1 MTDITK
7 AAPPANLTKRAAP
20 INPTT
25 GAEIEPAT
33 EQKASAV
40 SVTASDAETAK
51 AALPASSPD
60 KPPVAVG
67 TEVAQ
72 PEPLAPAAALPT
84 DVLDPEPAPKPEPV
98 QGTQPGAGQADAPP
112 TGATVVETP
121 VIEPIPVQTPIP
133 ANQGQAANAAPPVG
147 VVKAPPAPEQNPN
160 VASDAAALNDPTTA
174 DTKIPT
180 TETPVAAVPGAPGDG
195 TAATDATD
203 PATGLDS
210 SEGNASGDTTGSK
223 PDENAG
229 DSTGTEQ
236 EPAPVVVPDPPA
248 PTTPAPVTP
257 VDTPAPTPAVPSTD
271 WAAALNAVEHVAKL
285 YKALND
291 AATGIAQIT
300 SLDQALKAKQ
310 AELNAATT
318 QHATV
323 TAKVA
328 AMNTDVKASRDFAVK
343 LLTKASS
350 DAADTVTQAKSHAA
364 SLTASATA
372 AHVSAQ
378 KNAAQIV
385 EQGQQKAEQHFR
397 NATADATATNA
408 SLEKL
413 RATLEWTKG
422 EVAAEQAKLE
432 ALQAQTGT
440 PPSPAPADPVDPA
453 APAV

>member
-7 AAPPANLTKRAAP
+7 AAPPANMATRAAP
-20 INPTT
+20 INPVT

-33 EQKASAV
+33 EQKASTV
-40 SVTASDAETAK
+40 SVKTPDAAP
-51 AALPASSPD
+51 AAPALPPSAPN

-67 TEVAQ
+67 TQVAQ
-72 PEPLAPAAALPT
+72 PEPVASVAALPAD
-84 DVLDPEPAPKPEPV
+84 DVDPEPAPKPEPV
-98 QGTQPGAGQADAPP
+98 QGAQPGAGQADAPP
-112 TGATVVETP
+112 AGATVVETP
-121 VIEPIPVQTPIP
+121 VIESIPVQTPVP

-223 PDENAG
+223 PEENAG

-285 YKALND
+285 FKALND

-328 AMNTDVKASRDFAVK
+328 VMNTDVKASRDFAVK

-350 DAADTVTQAKSHAA
+350 DAHDATQAAA
-364 SLTASATA
+364 KNAAQLTAAATEKHATA
-372 AHVSAQ
+372 MKQ
-378 KNAAQIV
+378 AAQIV

-397 NATADATATNA
+397 NATAEANATNA
-408 SLEKL
+408 GLEKL

-422 EVAAEQAKLE
+422 EVAAEQMKLE

-440 PPSPAPADPVDPA
+440 PPSPAPADPV
-453 APAV
+453 APGEPTT

>member
-20 INPTT
+20 TNPAT
-25 GAEIEPAT
+25 GAELEPAT

-51 AALPASSPD
+51 AALPPSAPDSP
-60 KPPVAVG
+60 PVRVGAQVAQPVAV
-67 TEVAQ
+67 
-72 PEPLAPAAALPT
+72 APAAALPA
-84 DVLDPEPAPKPEPV
+84 DGVDPEPAPKPEPV
-98 QGTQPGAGQADAPP
+98 QGAQPGSGSPDVPPAGS
-112 TGATVVETP
+112 TVV
-121 VIEPIPVQTPIP
+121 V
-133 ANQGQAANAAPPVG
+133 NQGQAANAPPPVG

-285 YKALND
+285 FKALND

-328 AMNTDVKASRDFAVK
+328 VMNTDVKASRDFAVK

-350 DAADTVTQAKSHAA
+350 DAHDATQAAA
-364 SLTASATA
+364 KNAAQLTAAATEKHATA
-372 AHVSAQ
+372 MKQ
-378 KNAAQIV
+378 AAQIV

-397 NATADATATNA
+397 NATAEANATNA
-408 SLEKL
+408 DLEKL

-422 EVAAEQAKLE
+422 EVAAEQAKLD
-432 ALQAQTGT
+432 ALK
-440 PPSPAPADPVDPA
+440 APADPVDPA